1 MAKKQETAPNPVTR
15 RQAPARTPEARES
28 QIVSLAY
35 DLVEQRLRDG
45 TATSQETTAVLRLGS
60 MRAKLERE
68 KLASEAKL
76 AAAKAE
82 AIETSRRTEAMMEA
96 ALGAIRRYTGHGD
109 DEDEEEIF

>member
-1 MAKKQETAPNPVTR
+1 MAKPKQTPMNPEAK
-15 RQAPARTPEARES
+15 RQAPMRTPEARES

-60 MRAKLERE
+60 QRAKLERE

-76 AAAKAE
+76 AAAKA
-82 AIETSRRTEAMMEA
+82 ASIESQKRTEEMMER
-96 ALGAIRRYTGHGD
+96 ALGAIRLYTGHAD
-109 DEDEEEIF
+109 DDEEEIF

>member
-1 MAKKQETAPNPVTR
+1 MAKKDQTAPKPVGRVTP
-15 RQAPARTPEARES
+15 PARTPEARES

-60 MRAKLERE
+60 QRAKLERE

-82 AIETSRRTEAMMEA
+82 AIETAKRSAEMMER
-96 ALGAIRRYTGHGD
+96 ALGAIKRYTGHGD
-109 DEDEEEIF
+109 EDEEDIF

>member
-1 MAKKQETAPNPVTR
+1 MAKKVQTEPNPVGR
-15 RQAPARTPEARES
+15 RQAPMRTPEARES

-60 MRAKLERE
+60 QRAKLERD

-82 AIETSRRTEAMMEA
+82 AIESTRRTEEMMER
-96 ALGAIRRYTGHGD
+96 ALGAIRVYTGHAG
-109 DEDEEEIF
+109 EDEEEIF